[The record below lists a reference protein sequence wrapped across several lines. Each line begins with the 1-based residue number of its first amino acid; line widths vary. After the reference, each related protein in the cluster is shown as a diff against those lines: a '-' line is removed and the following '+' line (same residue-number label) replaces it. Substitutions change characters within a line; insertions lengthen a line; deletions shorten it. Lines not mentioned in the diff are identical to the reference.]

1 MAVSASDCSPGKSLT
16 ESGAMMPSV
25 GIGVKRKVR
34 RRTKTGTM
42 GLREGAVSYSWPAPL
57 SMARLICFWVR
68 TTGK

>member
-1 MAVSASDCSPGKSLT
+1 
-16 ESGAMMPSV
+16 MMPSV